1 VLDRVEIML
10 GKLDAHPDT
19 AVRETVRDLVRALLD
34 FHQAGLGR
42 VMELAADRGDLR
54 SLLAGDPKIEPLL
67 LLHGLHP
74 EQLSVRVER
83 ALEKVRPY
91 LFSHGGSVELV
102 GIEEGRIRLRLQ
114 GSCNGC
120 PSSAETL
127 KNSIEEAI
135 LAAAP
140 DVEEI
145 EVV

>member
-1 VLDRVEIML
+1 MLDRVEIML

-19 AVRETVRDLVRALLD
+19 EVRETVRDLVRTLLD

-42 VMELAADRGDLR
+42 VMELAEDRGDLR
-54 SLLAGDPKIEPLL
+54 SQLAGDPKVEPLL

-102 GIEEGRIRLRLQ
+102 GIEDGRIRLRLQ

>member
-1 VLDRVEIML
+1 ML
-10 GKLDAHPDT
+10 GKLDAHPD
-19 AVRETVRDLVRALLD
+19 AVVRETVRDLVRSLLE
-34 FHQAGLGR
+34 FHQAGLSR
-42 VMELAADRGDLR
+42 VMELTADQGDLR
-54 SLLAGDPKIEPLL
+54 SQLAGDPKIEPLL

-74 EQLSVRVER
+74 VQLSVRVER

-91 LFSHGGSVELV
+91 LSSHGGSVELV
-102 GIEEGRIRLRLQ
+102 GIEEGKIRLRLQ
-114 GSCNGC
+114 GSCDGC

-145 EVV
+145 VVV